1 MLTPIFTASAAK
13 TAKVNEIIVST
24 NKSITALRD
33 EGIAARKRFADAS
46 SFDEQLTKIGQEE
59 EAKFN
64 KTAYKAML
72 QTFDQYE
79 QAAEGHIK
87 DAMQLENATVA
98 AKALNGAQSALDGMS
113 KVSGELDL
121 MEDGFQNNLH
131 SALEA
136 KLDPELAAVDSFS
149 FSENASMLQAKAHTV
164 MDPLYSLGDDA
175 EDKADR
181 LNDDTNDALSAVK
194 STLRPYRRGISNFA
208 QQVESSTELKLFSG
222 SPDRTSALRRVQRKM
237 EKASLQE
244 QRLSVTAVSS
254 SVVGVTGSP
263 MLFCSFAATA
273 AGTALVTFC
282 VLRRRVAQSDSEY
295 QLLLG

>member
-46 SFDEQLTKIGQEE
+46 GFDEQLTKIGQEE

-87 DAMQLENATVA
+87 DAMQLENATEV

-113 KVSGELDL
+113 KASGELDL
-121 MEDGFQNNLH
+121 MEDGFRNNLH

-136 KLDPELAAVDSFS
+136 KLDPELAVVDS

-194 STLRPYRRGISNFA
+194 STLRPYRRDISNSA